1 MEFCFGCS
9 FLNQRKYDQT
19 GKKRAIAGYL
29 PLIRLIIKLLIKLNI
44 LLIEKKNSNTRL
56 EIDF

>member
-44 LLIEKKNSNTRL
+44 LLIEKKIQTRDL
-56 EIDF
+56 K